1 MEKSSNDDVYVIQF
15 VPWLNKPNL
24 KWRPPPPKNIWL
36 IDRIWR
42 PESDFQVGNRYIHI
56 INRQILDQY
65 YMYALQG
72 WRKVW
77 KSGVAS
83 SNTAVFWSTKI
94 GGLRPT
100 PLLSPRFRHPCHVFA
115 HCWIQL
121 LSQILLKSSVEII
134 WFRNSPIKLKNDYIC
149 IKLLF
154 FWMVSVNLTY
164 VSM

>member
-94 GGLRPT
+94 GGLRPPPSC
-100 PLLSPRFRHPCHVFA
+100 PLASAIPATYLHTA
-115 HCWIQL
+115 E

-149 IKLLF
+149 IKLVF
-154 FWMVSVNLTY
+154 FWSVWI
-164 VSM
+164 